1 MTVRNDVERYLTHEA
16 VGVQTVAIGANA
28 LAKLSDV
35 LPPLPPGAV
44 VAVLADEVPYRGAD
58 GTDVKE
64 AVLGTLDETA
74 RIRTVRLTG
83 SVHADEV
90 TVQAAIDGTQDASAV
105 VTIGSGTMC
114 DIGKVAAGH
123 RPHVVIQS
131 AASVNGFADDQ
142 SVILRNGVKRTVRS
156 AWPHALVIDTDV
168 LAGAPA
174 ELNRSGL
181 GDMISMFTAPADW
194 YLSSLFGMAHG
205 WQCEAATMTRRYGG
219 ELLDLAAGVGR
230 SEPAVLEEL
239 ANFLTLS
246 GFSMG
251 VAGQTSPSSGMEHT
265 VSHLLDMAKGAG
277 GKEMS
282 PHGAQVGVATVLVS
296 TLWRRMTH
304 RLAAGDLGPVR
315 LPTAD
320 EAEARVTA
328 AFAWLDDD
336 GAIARECWA
345 DYSKKLAHLTRG
357 DAGGR
362 VEALVSQWGRHQTR
376 LAELLGE
383 TEKITAAL
391 RNAGAARHFSELP
404 APSEAHT
411 VRWALLN
418 CHLMRNRFTIT
429 DLAFLTG
436 CWDEAE
442 VDAVLAEAA
451 ALGAGT

>member
-1 MTVRNDVERYLTHEA
+1 MTVRSDVERYLTHEA
-16 VGVQTVAIGANA
+16 IGVRTVAIGANA
-28 LAKLSDV
+28 LSTLSGV
-35 LPPLPPGAV
+35 LPPLPRGAV
-44 VAVLADEVPYRGAD
+44 VAVLADDVPYRGAD
-58 GTDVKE
+58 GSDVKE
-64 AVLGTLDETA
+64 AVLGALDDTA
-74 RIRTVRLTG
+74 RTRTVRLAGT
-83 SVHADEV
+83 VHADEV
-90 TVQAAIDGTQDASAV
+90 TIQTAVNGTQDAAVV

-114 DIGKVAAGH
+114 DIGKVAAGG

-142 SVILRNGVKRTVRS
+142 SVVLRNGVKRTVHS

-194 YLSSLFGMAHG
+194 YLSSLFDMARG
-205 WQCEAATMTRRYGG
+205 WRFEAATMTRRYGG

-230 SEPAVLEEL
+230 SEPAMLEEL

-251 VAGQTSPSSGMEHT
+251 VAGQTAPSSGMEHT
-265 VSHLLDMAKGAG
+265 VSHLLDMAKGACG
-277 GKEMS
+277 TEKS
-282 PHGAQVGVATVLVS
+282 PHGAQVGVATVLAS

-320 EAEARVTA
+320 DAQARVTA
-328 AFAWLDDD
+328 AFSWLDDE
-336 GAIARECWA
+336 GALARECWA
-345 DYSKKLAHLTRG
+345 DYSRKLAHLTRG

-362 VEALVSQWGRHQTR
+362 VEALVSQWNRHQTR

-383 TEKITAAL
+383 TEKIAAAL
-391 RNAGAARHFSELP
+391 RNAGAARHFAELP
-404 APSEAHT
+404 HPSDADT

-418 CHLMRNRFTIT
+418 CHLMRDRFTIA

-442 VDAVLAEAA
+442 VDAIVAEAT